1 MFDETFFVGLAFVT
15 VILAFVYLGLPR
27 RLMQGLDDKAAEI
40 QKQLDDARD
49 LREQAAQ
56 VLADYEAQRQQAE
69 KQAEEIVTQA
79 RATAERTAEEA
90 QQAMQAQMERRAAQ
104 AELKIARLEEKLMK
118 DVRAA
123 IASLA
128 VDAAGQI
135 IAEGLTAEQARKLV
149 DDSIDELPNRL
160 Q

>member
-15 VILAFVYLGLPR
+15 VILGFIYLGLPR

-40 QKQLDDARD
+40 QKQLDEARD

-69 KQAEEIVTQA
+69 KQAEDIITQA

-90 QQAMQAQMERRAAQ
+90 KQAMQAQMERRAAQ
-104 AELKIARLEEKLMK
+104 AELKIARSEERLMK

-123 IASLA
+123 ITSLA
-128 VDAAGQI
+128 VDAAAHI
-135 IAEGLTAEQARKLV
+135 IAEGLTTEQARKLV
-149 DDSIDELPNRL
+149 DDNIEELPNRL